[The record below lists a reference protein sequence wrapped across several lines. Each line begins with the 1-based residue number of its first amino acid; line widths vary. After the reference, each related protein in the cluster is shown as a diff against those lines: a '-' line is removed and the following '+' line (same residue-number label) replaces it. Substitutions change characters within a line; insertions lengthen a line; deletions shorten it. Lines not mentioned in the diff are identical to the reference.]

1 MAQHSVT
8 FPAPPRHGFASDVKA
23 RVQAYFDERGLS
35 SKANTEMKVKTAII
49 LGTFWLS
56 FAAILTSGLPVWALW
71 GLCVVMGVAMAGIG
85 FSIAHDAQH
94 GAYSDNPRVNA
105 LLGMTF
111 DMLGANGYMW
121 RITHNVIHH
130 TYTNVNGVDEDLEV
144 SPLLRLSPHS
154 AHMGLHRFQQV
165 YALFAYSLAT
175 INWALWKDY
184 DYFARH
190 KLGPYEGRKHPRG
203 EVVFMVASKVFFFA
217 WSVALPF
224 AVLPLPWWQVLV
236 GMLTVHVVAGAI
248 LGVVFQLAHVV
259 EDTGFPAA
267 DAQGLMP
274 DTWMVHQMHTT
285 ANFCVGNR
293 LLTWYVGGLNHQ
305 VEHHLF
311 PKVCSVHYPAISA
324 IVRETARE
332 HGVPYYANPTFLGA
346 VRSHLKMLGRL
357 GRGEKAP
364 AVAPAPAVEPSL
376 GAGVPALVQ
385 QQEAATSV
393 SLVA

>member
-1 MAQHSVT
+1 MAIRAVS
-8 FPAPPRHGFASDVKA
+8 FPPPNSERFVSEVKEQ
-23 RVQAYFDERGLS
+23 VDAYFAKNGLS
-35 SKANTEMKVKTAII
+35 PRANTEMKVKTVV
-49 LGTFWLS
+49 L
-56 FAAILTSGLPVWALW
+56 LTAFFLPYVLMLTLGLPPLAMW

-130 TYTNVNGVDEDLEV
+130 TYTNVQGIDEDLEV

-154 AHMGLHRFQQV
+154 AHTWLHRFQQY
-165 YALFAYSLAT
+165 YALPAYSLAT

-184 DYFARH
+184 DYFARR
-190 KLGPYEGRKHPRG
+190 KLGPYEGRKHTLG
-203 EVVFMVASKVFFFA
+203 QWLFMVACKVFFIG
-217 WSVALPF
+217 WSVVLPLM
-224 AVLPLPWWQVLV
+224 VLPLPWWQVLV
-236 GMLTVHVVAGAI
+236 GMLTVHVVAGAV

-259 EDTGFPAA
+259 EETAHPEPNPQGQMPA
-267 DAQGLMP
+267 
-274 DTWMVHQMHTT
+274 TWMVHQMETT
-285 ANFCVGNR
+285 ANFCTSNR

-324 IVRETARE
+324 IVREVALKN
-332 HGVPYYANPTFLGA
+332 GVPYKDNPSFFGA
-346 VRSHLKMLGRL
+346 MRSHWRMLGRL
-357 GRGEKAP
+357 GRGERASTLT
-364 AVAPAPAVEPSL
+364 ADASA
-376 GAGVPALVQ
+376 
-385 QQEAATSV
+385 SV
-393 SLVA
+393 SSAAA